1 MIWPRAFLSRLLRD
15 EWREIP
21 SAPRDREIEV
31 AMIDGCII
39 MCAGSCLR
47 HGARWLDAETLRQVV

>member
-1 MIWPRAFLSRLLRD
+1 MSRLLRD
-15 EWREIP
+15 RWREIA
-21 SAPRDREIEV
+21 SAPFDREIEV

-47 HGARWLDAETLRQVV
+47 HGAGWLEER